1 MVPTPV
7 PIVPPALLAA
17 IAFSV
22 MIVSPV
28 RIDSI
33 GVLAPGVTASVGIAL
48 DARVPQA
55 LNASVVS
62 ARMVA
67 VALAATTGIAMRPEA
82 ASIKPPARERS

>member
-33 GVLAPGVTASVGIAL
+33 GVIAPGVTASVGIAL

-67 VALAATTGIAMRPEA
+67 VALAVTTGIAMRPEA
-82 ASIKPPARERS
+82 DSIKPPARERS

>member
-1 MVPTPV
+1 MVLTPV

-33 GVLAPGVTASVGIAL
+33 GVIARGVTASVGIAL

-62 ARMVA
+62 ARMAAEVP
-67 VALAATTGIAMRPEA
+67 VATTGIVMRPEA

>member
-1 MVPTPV
+1 MVLTPV
-7 PIVPPALLAA
+7 LIVPPVLLAA

-33 GVLAPGVTASVGIAL
+33 GVIAPGVTALEGIVPHDRA
-48 DARVPQA
+48 PQA

-67 VALAATTGIAMRPEA
+67 VALAVTTGIAMRPEV
-82 ASIKPPARERS
+82 ASIKPPAWERS